1 MATTRDTTGSRRVGD
16 STPERD
22 VAFRDAICSLMKGRR
37 CVEVAGPT
45 TGHHSGRLR
54 MYCEMLGR
62 GMGLGEDEMAVLR
75 RGAVLH
81 DIGKLGIPASIL
93 LKPGALSREERLVME
108 RHTVIGEK
116 LCRPV
121 KSMSAVLPLIRH
133 HHEHYDGTGYPDGLE
148 GASIPLVVRVLQVV
162 DAYDALRSDRPYRE
176 AMPADE
182 AVDVLH
188 AETERGKWDPSVMEV
203 AIPIMRRRMPLRRA
217 G

>member
-1 MATTRDTTGSRRVGD
+1 MSPEITSAGRRVGEK
-16 STPERD
+16 TPERD
-22 VAFRDAICSLMKGRR
+22 VVFRDALCSLMRGRT

-45 TGHHSGRLR
+45 TGHHGGRLR

-62 GMGLGEDEMAVLR
+62 GMRLGENEMAVLM

-81 DIGKLGIPASIL
+81 DIGKLGIPAAIL
-93 LKPGALSREERLVME
+93 MKPGALSRTERDVME

-133 HHEHYDGTGYPDGLE
+133 HHEHFDGTGYPDGLT
-148 GASIPLVVRVLQVV
+148 GARIPLVVRVLQVV
-162 DAYDALRSDRPYRE
+162 DAYDALRSKRPYRE
-176 AMPADE
+176 AMPADD
-182 AVDVLH
+182 AVEVLRG
-188 AETERGKWDPSVMEV
+188 ETERGKWDPAVMEV
-203 AIPIMRRRMPLRRA
+203 AVPLLKTRMPLRRA

>member
-1 MATTRDTTGSRRVGD
+1 MATKHGTTGGRRVGD

-22 VAFRDAICSLMKGRR
+22 LVFRDALCSLMKGSR
-37 CVEVAGPT
+37 CVEVAGPS

-62 GMGLGEDEMAVLR
+62 GMGLADREMVVLR

-81 DIGKLGIPASIL
+81 DIGKLGIPADIL
-93 LKPGALSREERLVME
+93 LKPGALSHDERLVME

-121 KSMSAVLPLIRH
+121 KSMAAVLPLIRH

-148 GASIPLVVRVLQVV
+148 GCSIPLVVRVLQVV
-162 DAYDALRSDRPYRE
+162 DAYDALRSQRPYRE
-176 AMPADE
+176 AMPADD
-182 AVDVLH
+182 AVDVLR
-188 AETERGKWDPSVMEV
+188 AETERGKWDPAVMEV
-203 AIPIMRRRMPLRRA
+203 AVPIMRRRMPLRRA